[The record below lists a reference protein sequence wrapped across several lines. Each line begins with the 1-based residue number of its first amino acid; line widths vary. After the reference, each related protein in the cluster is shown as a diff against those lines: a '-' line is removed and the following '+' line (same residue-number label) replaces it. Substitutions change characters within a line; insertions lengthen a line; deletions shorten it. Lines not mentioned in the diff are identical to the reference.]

1 MDAFVSRF
9 KDPSS
14 TRIAASGG
22 SAATGVV
29 SQPTLVIHN
38 VSDNVMPVDHVELI
52 GQIEHDYS
60 CELSSPKRA
69 RKAQEAAFLPVSS
82 TLLEYDKRIADS

>member
-1 MDAFVSRF
+1 MDSFVSKF
-9 KDPSS
+9 KDPPS
-14 TRIAASGG
+14 TRIEASGG

-29 SQPTLVIHN
+29 SQSSLVIHN

-60 CELSSPKRA
+60 CDFSPPKRA
-69 RKAQEAAFLPVSS
+69 RKAQEAAFSPDSS